1 MDFSEAKQV
10 GDEGERLVAAELER
24 IAAQY
29 GLTVLNDLLLEV
41 RPMTAQLDHLVIDRY
56 GVLIIESKVRRG
68 ALIRGSDV
76 QKKWTAC
83 YPGRTNASF
92 QNPLAQNREHENLVR
107 QVLKQAGNPLPPDF
121 VKSAVVFAEADLSQ
135 LELDSLAQSRVVD
148 LAGVEG
154 LIKARHDFA
163 VNGGDLSETDVATL
177 AGLFRGLDRS
187 SDPRTQAEHAAYRS
201 EMRGTSA
208 NSAYSRDP
216 RRGARS
222 GYRARPTR
230 MYPDSAPSHA
240 GAGGCADQ
248 ILRMLADFALRMAL
262 LAAAVAVFWWLFM
275 GPGWPLLTKFLSF
288 GFSASGETAAPA
300 STPSA
305 GPTVADAQAA
315 LQATDP
321 GKYAALANPDSPEV
335 TQVEQ
340 GTTFTWEYVQATGST
355 AQVKTIAVTLDPSG
369 QLVGVNIE

>member
-29 GLTVLNDLLLEV
+29 GLTALNDLLLEV

-83 YPGRTNASF
+83 YPGRTNVSF

-107 QVLKQAGNPLPPDF
+107 QVLKQAGSPLDPDF
-121 VKSAVVFAEADLSQ
+121 VKSAVVFAEADLSH
-135 LELDSLAQSRVVD
+135 LELDRLAQSRVVD

-187 SDPRTQAEHAAYRS
+187 NDPRTQAEHVAYRS
-201 EMRGTSA
+201 EMRGMSA
-208 NSAYSRDP
+208 NSTYSRDG

-222 GYRARPTR
+222 GYRSRSTR
-230 MYPDSAPSHA
+230 TVASSAPPYSKPSLV
-240 GAGGCADQ
+240 DQ
-248 ILRMLADFALRMAL
+248 VVQYLADLSLRMAL

-288 GFSASGETAAPA
+288 GFGASETAASAP
-300 STPSA
+300 TPPA

-315 LQATDP
+315 LQAIDP
-321 GKYAALANPDSPEV
+321 AKYAALADPDSPDV

-340 GTTFTWEYVQATGST
+340 GTTFTWEYVQVSGST
-355 AQVKTIAVTLDPSG
+355 AQVKTIAVTLDASG
-369 QLVGVNIE
+369 QVVGVNIE